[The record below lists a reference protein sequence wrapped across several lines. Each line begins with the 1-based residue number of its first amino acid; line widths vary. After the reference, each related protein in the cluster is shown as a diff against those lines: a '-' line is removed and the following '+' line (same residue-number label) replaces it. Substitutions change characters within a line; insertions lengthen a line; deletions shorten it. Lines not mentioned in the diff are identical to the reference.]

1 MVLQGAVD
9 HSVHFNHSVAPPPL
23 FIGTL
28 RTWQDITIVCTTIAV
43 MVLVSMVIGGILYW
57 RRNSFL
63 KAAISKN
70 STPQN
75 GPEPECSATRQRVM
89 GVVNGVMMSSH
100 VPNGSRSGLST
111 NEESDVGIAASPS
124 SCGERDDSISVEN
137 HCIEHGVVERD
148 VIEQGSIDPSNAGGV
163 WF

>member
-1 MVLQGAVD
+1 M
-9 HSVHFNHSVAPPPL
+9 
-23 FIGTL
+23 
-28 RTWQDITIVCTTIAV
+28 
-43 MVLVSMVIGGILYW
+43 IGGILYW

-63 KAAISKN
+63 KAAISKK

-75 GPEPECSATRQRVM
+75 GPEPKCSVAQQQVV
-89 GVVNGVMMSSH
+89 GVVNDVMISSH
-100 VPNGSRSGLST
+100 VPNGSTSGLST
-111 NEESDVGIAASPS
+111 NEESDVGIAASP